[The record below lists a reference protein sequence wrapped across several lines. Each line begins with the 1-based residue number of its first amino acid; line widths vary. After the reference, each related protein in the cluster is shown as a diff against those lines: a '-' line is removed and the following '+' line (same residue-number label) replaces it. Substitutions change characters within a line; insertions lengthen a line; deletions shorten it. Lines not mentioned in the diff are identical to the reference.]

1 MENHLNLTRWK
12 SIFVDHILSDIE
24 WDSSVRLIKKKLQVI
39 FLFVGAMST
48 WRLQDPVI
56 ALQGL
61 TYGGLDVDFYT
72 GTHLFPN
79 KFAFNVLEF
88 LRM

>member
-1 MENHLNLTRWK
+1 
-12 SIFVDHILSDIE
+12 
-24 WDSSVRLIKKKLQVI
+24 
-39 FLFVGAMST
+39 MST